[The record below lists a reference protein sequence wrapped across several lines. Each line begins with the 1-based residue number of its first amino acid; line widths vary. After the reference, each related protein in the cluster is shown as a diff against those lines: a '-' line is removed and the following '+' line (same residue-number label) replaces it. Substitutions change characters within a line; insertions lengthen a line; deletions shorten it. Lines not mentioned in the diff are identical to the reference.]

1 MVRVAL
7 DTSVTCGVLGTG
19 YRGHGDPINEGG
31 AYKMKL
37 IAITSFAA
45 ALALAGAA
53 SAAPN
58 LITNGDFS
66 SGDTGFTFDSVPNTD
81 PNDCTPT
88 CNPTFVYHY
97 VSSPSSSGLVP
108 EGDETIAANPN
119 SVHPLWVS
127 VPGDNPMLLV
137 NGESNTS
144 GPFLAFWQEN
154 GVGTGGTYDFS
165 ANVMDICCNSAFDG
179 QTDAMSALM
188 FQVST
193 DGGATWTTISH
204 YDSQPGP
211 NSNDPDGDEG
221 VLKTITGVFTTSGP
235 FDIRAVDD
243 DTMPGGNDFAI
254 DNIVVT
260 AAPEPATWGLM
271 ILGVGM
277 VGGALRFSRKSQRP
291 LVSRIA

>member
-1 MVRVAL
+1 MVRVDL

-19 YRGHGDPINEGG
+19 YRGREPLNEGG

-37 IAITSFAA
+37 IAIASLAA
-45 ALALAGAA
+45 GLVFAGAA
-53 SAAPN
+53 YAAPN

-66 SGDTGFTFDSVPNTD
+66 SGDTGFTFAHVPNTD
-81 PNDCTPT
+81 PNDGTPP
-88 CNPTFVYHY
+88 NPTFVYNY
-97 VSSPSSSGLVP
+97 VTSPGSNGLVP

-127 VPGDNPMLLV
+127 VSGDNPMLLV

-144 GPFLAFWQEN
+144 GDPIAFWQEN
-154 GVGTGGTYDFS
+154 GLGTGGTYDFS
-165 ANVMDICCNSAFDG
+165 ASVMDICCNGAFDG
-179 QTDAMSALM
+179 NTNAMSALM

-193 DGGATWTTISH
+193 DGGTTWTTISH

-211 NSNDPDGDEG
+211 DNNDPDGDEG

-235 FDIRAVDD
+235 CDIRAVDD
-243 DTMPGGNDFAI
+243 NTMPGGNDFAI